1 MSAFY
6 FGSSDRPLF
15 GVYHPPA
22 ERPVRRAGVLICNAL
37 GREYLRTHR
46 TLRQLA
52 IRLTEA
58 GYHVLRFDYSG
69 TGDSAG
75 RGGDATLRRWE
86 EDADLAADELEAIGG
101 VRRIRVVGVRLGGAV
116 AATLAAD
123 RSDVDD
129 LALWDPV
136 VRGDRYLAEVLDDGA
151 RAEEAIA
158 AAARADAAPFPA
170 PGTAPGTGSDG
181 PTPAGGEAPGRRAD
195 RDDPDD
201 GPGATPPDPGRG
213 PDRGVLASG
222 PSPEVAGAGGF
233 PLGAA
238 MREQIAGVR
247 LDRTEDP
254 GVRRALLVTTE
265 EREPYRA
272 LGRRLRERTPS
283 FRSEHRPGA
292 EGWEDPG
299 RMGTVVLVPAVVG
312 TIVDHL
318 AEEDR

>member
-75 RGGDATLRRWE
+75 RGRDATLRRWE
-86 EDADLAADELEAIGG
+86 EDADLAADELQAIGG
-101 VRRIRVVGVRLGGAV
+101 VRRIRVVGVRVGGAV
-116 AATLAAD
+116 AATLAAS
-123 RSDVDD
+123 RSDVDG

-136 VRGDRYLAEVLDDGA
+136 VRGDRYLAEALDDGA
-151 RAEEAIA
+151 PAEETTPA
-158 AAARADAAPFPA
+158 AGRPDAPPSPEPRAGA
-170 PGTAPGTGSDG
+170 DG
-181 PTPAGGEAPGRRAD
+181 PERTAVEASGGPA
-195 RDDPDD
+195 
-201 GPGATPPDPGRG
+201 GRG
-213 PDRGVLASG
+213 PDRGVLTSG
-222 PSPEVAGAGGF
+222 PSQEVAGAGGF
-233 PLGAA
+233 PLGPA

-247 LDRTEDP
+247 IDRTEGLD
-254 GVRRALLVTTE
+254 VRRALLVTTE

-272 LGRRLRERTPS
+272 VARRLRERTPS

-312 TIVDHL
+312 AIVDHL